1 MNLYIEN
8 KHSFPVLSLISRYL
22 KNILN
27 YIDKLQKKN
36 FFLKF
41 IHLLGVRLHSTLF
54 KGLPKIQE
62 HPRQD

>member
-1 MNLYIEN
+1 MKLYIKN

-22 KNILN
+22 KNMLN
-27 YIDKLQKKN
+27 YIDKLQKKI

-54 KGLPKIQE
+54 KGLPMIQE
-62 HPRQD
+62 HLRQD